1 MKIECIQ
8 EKLMSAVST
17 VEKIA
22 GKNASLPILSSIVLE
37 TNNSNLVLKSTNL
50 DLGIEI
56 TIPARIEE
64 EGSVAVSGSIL
75 SNFLNGVQG
84 EKIKIET
91 KDSNL
96 KISTSKNTT
105 TIKAVSIEDFPMIP
119 KVKGDNFEVDGG
131 QFVKGLKSVWYSA
144 STSGV
149 KPELSSVYVFC
160 EDGYV
165 VFVATDSFRLAEKK
179 IKIKKSKDFGSILI
193 PFKNIPEIIR
203 VIERAEGDITITLS
217 KNQLACEFDGTYL
230 VSRVIDGVFP
240 DYRQIIPKNETTN
253 IVVLKQDLVQA
264 LKISNIFSDKFNQA
278 HIKVDKSLF
287 EITTKNNDIGETSN
301 ILEAVVE
308 GEPIEV
314 NFNQKYITDCFQSI
328 ETDSITLSFNGA
340 NKPVV
345 MKSVPDTSFLYI
357 VMPMNR

>member
-22 GKNASLPILSSIVLE
+22 GKNASLPILSNIVLE
-37 TNNSNLVLKSTNL
+37 TNNSHLVLKSTNL
-50 DLGIEI
+50 DLGIEV
-56 TIPARIEE
+56 TIPARVEE
-64 EGSVAVSGSIL
+64 EGSVAVSGSVL
-75 SNFLNGVQG
+75 STFLNGVQG
-84 EKIKIET
+84 EKIKIES
-91 KDSNL
+91 KDTNL
-96 KISTSKNTT
+96 KISTSKNNT
-105 TIKAVSIEDFPMIP
+105 TIKAVAIDDFPVIP
-119 KVKGDNFEVDGG
+119 RVKGDSFEVDGG

-149 KPELSSVYVFC
+149 KPELSSVYIFC

-179 IKIKKSKDFGSILI
+179 IKVKKSKDFGAILI

-203 VIERAEGDITITLS
+203 VIEKAESDITITLS
-217 KNQLACEFDGTYL
+217 KNQLACEFEGVYL
-230 VSRVIDGVFP
+230 VSRVIDGIFP

-278 HIKVDKSLF
+278 HIRIDKTLF
-287 EITTKNNDIGETSN
+287 EITTKNNDIGETAN
-301 ILEAVVE
+301 TLEAVIE
-308 GEPIEV
+308 GDPLEV

-328 ETDSITLSFNGA
+328 ETDSVTLSFNGV

-345 MKSVPDTSFLYI
+345 IKSVPDTSFLYI